1 MMKQRRKALWGLICV
16 SMLSATLI
24 GGLHIYGRTASS
36 KGNVSS
42 ATSAA
47 SQATGVVVPW
57 TAVAST
63 GTVDESAFPAGL
75 APIFAFGPPLFPAAL
90 YPANV
95 TGVGYNPASAS
106 LAPIILRYNV
116 TNTFET
122 GPFGPNRPAWQFLEL
137 GSTAP
142 QGSLVAA
149 TLFRVKRCTGE
160 RNEICSV
167 INQNQPLPAPPT
179 PPGICLRCQFHAGSI
194 DFTEDLYYVEV
205 VLRRSTATLPSPAAH
220 TLRIF

>member
-47 SQATGVVVPW
+47 SQPTVPW

-63 GTVDESAFPAGL
+63 GTVDESAFVGG
-75 APIFAFGPPLFPAAL
+75 APIFTFGPSLFPVAL
-90 YPANV
+90 YPPSV

-122 GPFGPNRPAWQFLEL
+122 GLLGPNQPTWQFLEL

-142 QGSLVAA
+142 QGTLVAA
-149 TLFRVKRCTGE
+149 TLFRVRRCTGE
-160 RNEICSV
+160 QATICSV
-167 INQNQPLPAPPT
+167 TNLNQPLPAPPAA
-179 PPGICLRCQFHAGSI
+179 PGICLRCQFPVGSI
-194 DFTEDLYYVEV
+194 NFANDLFHVEV
-205 VLRRSTATLPSPAAH
+205 VLRRAATTVPSPAAH

>member
-47 SQATGVVVPW
+47 SQVTGAVVPW

-63 GTVDESAFPAGL
+63 GTVDESAFVGG
-75 APIFAFGPPLFPAAL
+75 APIFAFGPPLSPAAL
-90 YPANV
+90 YPPTV

-106 LAPIILRYNV
+106 LAPIFLRYNV

-142 QGSLVAA
+142 QGTLVNA
-149 TLFRVKRCTGE
+149 TLFRVKPCTGE
-160 RNEICSV
+160 REVICSV
-167 INQNQPLPAPPT
+167 TNQNQPLPAPPT
-179 PPGICLRCQFHAGSI
+179 PPGICLRCQFPVGSI
-194 DFTEDLYYVEV
+194 DFSNELYYVEV
-205 VLRRSTATLPSPAAH
+205 VLRRSAATLPSPAAH

>member
-1 MMKQRRKALWGLICV
+1 MMKQRRKVLWGLICV
-16 SMLSATLI
+16 SVLSATLI
-24 GGLHIYGRTASS
+24 GGLHIYDRTASS

-47 SQATGVVVPW
+47 SQAITVPW

-63 GTVDESAFPAGL
+63 GTVDESAFVGG
-75 APIFAFGPPLFPAAL
+75 APIFTFGPSLFPVAL
-90 YPANV
+90 YPPSV

-122 GPFGPNRPAWQFLEL
+122 GPLGPNQPTWQFLEL

-142 QGSLVAA
+142 QGTLVAA
-149 TLFRVKRCTGE
+149 TLFRVRRCTGE
-160 RNEICSV
+160 QAAICSV
-167 INQNQPLPAPPT
+167 TNLNQPLPAPPAA
-179 PPGICLRCQFHAGSI
+179 PGICLRCQFPVGSI
-194 DFTEDLYYVEV
+194 NFANDLFYVEV
-205 VLRRSTATLPSPAAH
+205 VLRRNATTVASPAAH